1 MKNLILRHVIRMSK
15 LFTYAFLFQCLT
27 MGFLVASNGNA
38 QIKSI
43 EEVVVRLPLEGVS
56 VKEAFKQIEGVS
68 EFTFVYITREMR
80 DLPPVFIEDKSQS
93 LYEVLVEI
101 ARQSG
106 LDFKQINHN
115 IHVQTSRKGQETSMV
130 SVAKVEVVIT
140 GTVTDENG
148 APIPGATVLI
158 EGTTTGTATDI
169 DGNFSLD
176 AEEGAVLLISFIGY
190 ESQRI
195 TVGTQT
201 DFSITLL
208 EDQSSLEEVVV
219 VGYGTQ
225 KKADITGSV
234 GIVDSELIHSR
245 PLTNAADALQGR
257 IPGVQVMNNSAAPG
271 GNFSIRIRGSN
282 SISATNEPLY
292 VVDGIIGVGGLQFI
306 NPNDIAS
313 IEVLKDASAT
323 SIYGARGANG
333 VVLISTKRGKVG
345 KPQITYDSQFGF
357 SKMARKIPMLNA
369 SQYMQMENEAYL
381 YSGLTPQFTQEQI
394 QNPEFDTDWQDEAT
408 RIAFRQ
414 NHQIGAYGGTKQS
427 KYGIS
432 IGYLDEEGIMLNSN
446 LERANIRINLDNNL
460 SDKLVLGTSLT
471 INHSKDRRID
481 TDNGGLNAS
490 RAMLEMFPFLP
501 VKYEDGTY
509 SNSAD
514 HPGGEGTDNP
524 VAILNEIEDYFTI
537 TRTLGN
543 LFLEYE
549 VIKDLKVRISGGAD
563 INYESRNYYSPR
575 TLRRTRNT
583 RGLAIRSNTR
593 EVSWQNENTINYQ
606 KLLNERHDIN
616 AMVGITWQQFRHEN
630 FGAFTRGLNDDFF
643 KFNNLGIGDTPQPPT
658 SNTFEWALNSYLGR
672 INYIL
677 DKKYL
682 FTVSARMDGSSKFGE
697 SNKYGFFPSG
707 AFAWRVS
714 DEGFMEGQEI
724 ISDLKLRT
732 SYGITGNQEIGVF
745 NSISSLATYTYIV
758 DGQRTIGLGPGRIPN
773 PDLRWEKTSQG
784 NVGLDIGL
792 VNNRLSLT
800 VDAYY
805 KQTNDLL
812 LNAPL
817 PYTTGY
823 ESIFRNIG
831 RVENRGIEFMISSV
845 NVDGDFQWTTDANIS
860 FNDNEVLELGSEGDD
875 IFPGPGFV
883 TQTNILR
890 VGQPIGSLWG
900 WTRLGIFQNQED
912 VVSHGAQPNARPGDI
927 KYLDLNEDGVIDSQ
941 DQSIIGNT
949 APKYNFGFINTFI
962 YKNFDLII
970 EIQGVQ
976 GNNVMNLNP
985 IVLEDRQTQ
994 ANSYATLLDRWTP
1007 ENPSN
1012 SIARVRKNS
1021 DLRLSTRHVEDGSF
1035 VRGRNI
1041 SLGYNFN
1048 LQGKEWINTL
1058 KVFASAQNFFLISD
1072 YGGYDPEVSTYGGNF
1087 GQGIEFSSYPTPRT
1101 FTMGLSVGL

>member
-1 MKNLILRHVIRMSK
+1 MSK
-15 LFTYAFLFQCLT
+15 LFTLAFTLQCLS
-27 MGFLVASNGNA
+27 MSFLLAGNA
-38 QIKSI
+38 NAQVKNI
-43 EEVVVRLPLEGVS
+43 EEVSVHLSLSEVRVET
-56 VKEAFKQIEGVS
+56 AFKALEKITG
-68 EFTFVYITREMR
+68 FNFVFAGREVR
-80 DLPPVFIEDKSQS
+80 NSPLVTVESKGNS
-93 LYEVLVEI
+93 LYDLLVTI
-101 ARQSG
+101 ATQSD
-106 LDFKQINHN
+106 LRFKQVDEN
-115 IHVQTSRKGQETSMV
+115 IHVKKSDRKE
-130 SVAKVEVVIT
+130 AVVLTEYANIT
-140 GTVTDENG
+140 ISGIVTDTSGEPLPG
-148 APIPGATVLI
+148 VTVSIPGTS
-158 EGTTTGTATDI
+158 TGTATDM
-169 DGNFSLD
+169 DGKYSITVD
-176 AEEGAVLLISFIGY
+176 EGSTLIFSFIGF

-195 TVGTQT
+195 VVSSQNVVN
-201 DFSITLL
+201 ITLS
-208 EDQSSLEEVVV
+208 EDTASLDEVLVI
-219 VGYGTQ
+219 GYGTV
-225 KKADITGSV
+225 KKSDLTGSV
-234 GIVDSELIHSR
+234 GSVDSELIHSR

-333 VVLISTKRGKVG
+333 VVLISTKRGKEG
-345 KPQITYDSQFGF
+345 KQQVTYDSQFGF
-357 SKMARKIPMLNA
+357 SNMSRKIPMLNA

-408 RIAFRQ
+408 RTAFRQ
-414 NHQIGAYGGTKQS
+414 NHQIGVYGGNEQS

-432 IGYLDEEGIMLNSN
+432 AGFLDEEGIMLNSN
-446 LERANIRINLDNNL
+446 LQRGNIRINLDNNI
-460 SDKLVLGTSLT
+460 SDKLILGTSLT

-543 LFLEYE
+543 IFLEYE
-549 VIKDLKVRISGGAD
+549 VIKDLKVRVSGGAD

-583 RGLAIRSNTR
+583 RGLAIRTNTR
-593 EVSWQNENTINYQ
+593 ELSWQNENTISYQ
-606 KLLNERHDIN
+606 KLLNGRHDIN
-616 AMVGITWQQFRHEN
+616 ALVGITWQQFRHEN
-630 FGAFTRGLNDDFF
+630 FGASTRGLNDDFF
-643 KFNNLGIGDTPQPPT
+643 KFNNLGIGDTPLPPS
-658 SNTFEWALNSYLGR
+658 SNTFDWALNSYLGR
-672 INYIL
+672 VNYIL

-682 FTVSARMDGSSKFGE
+682 FTLSARLDGSSKFGD

-714 DEGFMEGQEI
+714 DEGFMESQEI

-745 NSISSLATYTYIV
+745 NSISSLATYTYII
-758 DGQRTIGLGPGRIPN
+758 DDQRTIGLGPGRIPN
-773 PDLRWEKTSQG
+773 PDLKWEKTSQG
-784 NVGLDIGL
+784 NIGLDIGL
-792 VNNRLSLT
+792 INNRLSLT
-800 VDAYY
+800 IDAYY

-831 RVENRGIEFMISSV
+831 RVENRGIEFMLSTV
-845 NVDGDFQWTTDANIS
+845 NVVGDFQWSTDANIS
-860 FNDNEVLELGSEGDD
+860 FNDNKVLELGSEGDD

-890 VGQPIGSLWG
+890 VGEPIGSLWG
-900 WTRLGIFQNQED
+900 WTRVGIFQNEQE
-912 VVSHGAQPNARPGDI
+912 VSAHGAQPNAQPGDI
-927 KYLDLNEDGVIDSQ
+927 IYLDLNKDGVIDSQ

-949 APKYNFGFINTFI
+949 APNFNFGFINSFV
-962 YKNFDLII
+962 YKNFDLIV

-976 GNNVMNLNP
+976 GNDVMNLNP

-1007 ENPSN
+1007 QNPSN
-1012 SIARVRKNS
+1012 TIARVRKNS

-1035 VRGRNI
+1035 IRGRNI

-1048 LQGKEWINTL
+1048 LQDKEWISNL
-1058 KVFASAQNFFLISD
+1058 KVFASAQNFFLISN

-1101 FTMGLSVGL
+1101 FTLGLSVGL

>member
-1 MKNLILRHVIRMSK
+1 MKNIVLIHVLNMTKRLIPI
-15 LFTYAFLFQCLT
+15 LLIQCLS
-27 MGFLVASNGNA
+27 MSLLLAANSNA
-38 QIKSI
+38 QVKGIDEVPI
-43 EEVVVRLPLEGVS
+43 QIGFEEVPLKS
-56 VKEAFKQIEGVS
+56 ALAQIERRTGYN
-68 EFTFVYITREMR
+68 FVYTNLELGQYHSITLEQ
-80 DLPPVFIEDKSQS
+80 KNQT
-93 LYEVLVEI
+93 LYALLVEI
-101 ARQSG
+101 S
-106 LDFKQINHN
+106 KQANLVFMQVNSN
-115 IHVQTSRKGQETSMV
+115 IHVKKPTSKAAAVSISAEEVDVIVRGTVVDTNGQGLPGVTV
-130 SVAKVEVVIT
+130 SVP
-140 GTVTDENG
+140 GTSV
-148 APIPGATVLI
+148 
-158 EGTTTGTATDI
+158 GTATDM
-169 DGNFSLD
+169 DGKYSLSVS
-176 AEEGAVLLISFIGY
+176 EGSTLIFSFIGFQT
-190 ESQRI
+190 QRVAI
-195 TVGTQT
+195 GDRSVI
-201 DFSITLL
+201 DITLL
-208 EDQSSLEEVVV
+208 EDMSSLQEVVV
-219 VGYGTQ
+219 IGYGSV
-225 KKADITGSV
+225 KKSDLTGSV
-234 GIVDSELIHSR
+234 GSVDSELIHSR

-292 VVDGIIGVGGLQFI
+292 VIDGIIGVGGLQFI

-333 VVLISTKRGKVG
+333 VVLISTKRGKEG

-357 SKMARKIPMLNA
+357 SKMSRKIPMLNA

-408 RIAFRQ
+408 RTAFRQ
-414 NHQIGAYGGTKQS
+414 NHQIGVYGGTAQS

-432 IGYLDEEGIMLNSN
+432 AGYLDEEGIMLNSK

-460 SDKLVLGTSLT
+460 SDKLTLGTSLS
-471 INHSKDRRID
+471 INQSKDRRID

-543 LFLEYE
+543 IFLEYE
-549 VIKDLKVRISGGAD
+549 VIKDLKIRISGGAD

-583 RGLAIRSNTR
+583 RGFALRSNTR
-593 EVSWQNENTINYQ
+593 ELSWQNENTISYQ
-606 KLLNERHDIN
+606 KLLNDRHDIN
-616 AMVGITWQQFRHEN
+616 AIVGITWQQFRHEN
-630 FGAFTRGLNDDFF
+630 FQGSTRGLNDDFF
-643 KFNNLGIGDTPQPPT
+643 KFNNLGIGDTPLPPS
-658 SNTFEWALNSYLGR
+658 SNTFDWALNSYLGR

-714 DEGFMEGQEI
+714 DEGFLDGQDI

-745 NSISSLATYTYIV
+745 NSISSLATYTYII
-758 DGQRTIGLGPGRIPN
+758 DGQRNIGLGPGRIPN
-773 PDLRWEKTSQG
+773 PDLKWEKTSQG
-784 NVGLDIGL
+784 NVGLDVGL

-800 VDAYY
+800 IDAYY

-831 RVENRGIEFMISSV
+831 RVENRGIEFMLSSV

-860 FNDNEVLELGSEGDD
+860 FNDNKVLELGPEGDD

-900 WTRLGIFQNQED
+900 WTRLGIFQNEQEIT
-912 VVSHGAQPNARPGDI
+912 SHGAQPNARPGDI
-927 KYLDLNEDGVIDSQ
+927 KYLDLNGDGVIDSQ

-949 APKYNFGFINTFI
+949 APKFNFGFINSFI

-976 GNNVMNLNP
+976 GNDVMNLNP

-1035 VRGRNI
+1035 IRGRNI

-1048 LQGKEWINTL
+1048 LQNKEWINSL

-1101 FTMGLSVGL
+1101 FTLGLSVGF

>member
-1 MKNLILRHVIRMSK
+1 MKNIVLIHVLNMTKRLIPI
-15 LFTYAFLFQCLT
+15 LIFQCLS
-27 MGFLVASNGNA
+27 MSLLLAANGNA
-38 QIKSI
+38 QVKGIDEVPIQIGFQEAPLKSA
-43 EEVVVRLPLEGVS
+43 L
-56 VKEAFKQIEGVS
+56 AQIEKRTGYS
-68 EFTFVYITREMR
+68 FVYTNLELEQYQKIS
-80 DLPPVFIEDKSQS
+80 LVQKKQS
-93 LYEVLVEI
+93 LYDLLVEI
-101 ARQSG
+101 SQQANLEFMQV
-106 LDFKQINHN
+106 NHN
-115 IHVQTSRKGQETSMV
+115 IHVKKPSSKSDAVTIASEEVDVVVRGTVVDSNGQGLPGVTV
-130 SVAKVEVVIT
+130 SVP
-140 GTVTDENG
+140 GTS
-148 APIPGATVLI
+148 I
-158 EGTTTGTATDI
+158 GTATDLE
-169 DGNFSLD
+169 GNYSLSVS
-176 AEEGAVLLISFIGY
+176 EGATLVFSFIGF
-190 ESQRI
+190 ESQRVAI
-195 TVGTQT
+195 GDRSVI
-201 DFSITLL
+201 DITLL
-208 EDQSSLEEVVV
+208 EDMSSLQEVVV
-219 VGYGTQ
+219 IGYGTV
-225 KKADITGSV
+225 KKSDLTGSV
-234 GIVDSELIHSR
+234 GSVDSELIHSR

-292 VVDGIIGVGGLQFI
+292 VIDGIIGVGGLQFI
-306 NPNDIAS
+306 NPNDIES

-333 VVLISTKRGKVG
+333 VVLISTKRGKEG

-357 SKMARKIPMLNA
+357 STMSRKIPMLNA

-408 RIAFRQ
+408 RTAFRQ
-414 NHQIGAYGGTKQS
+414 NHQIGVYGGTEQS

-432 IGYLDEEGIMLNSN
+432 AGYLDEEGIMLNSK

-460 SDKLVLGTSLT
+460 SDKLTLGTSLSL
-471 INHSKDRRID
+471 NHSKDRRID

-543 LFLEYE
+543 IFLEYE

-583 RGLAIRSNTR
+583 RGMALRSNTR
-593 EVSWQNENTINYQ
+593 ELSWQNENTISYQ
-606 KLLNERHDIN
+606 KILNDRHDFN
-616 AMVGITWQQFRHEN
+616 AIVGITWQQFRHET
-630 FGAFTRGLNDDFF
+630 FQGSTRGLNDDFF
-643 KFNNLGIGDTPQPPT
+643 KFNNLGVGDTPLPPT
-658 SNTFEWALNSYLGR
+658 SNTFDWALNSYLGR
-672 INYIL
+672 LNYIL

-682 FTVSARMDGSSKFGE
+682 FTVSARMDGSSKFGA

-707 AFAWRVS
+707 AFAWRIS
-714 DEGFMEGQEI
+714 DEGFLDGQEI

-732 SYGITGNQEIGVF
+732 SYGVTGNQEIGVF
-745 NSISSLATYTYIV
+745 NSISSLATYTYII

-773 PDLRWEKTSQG
+773 PDLKWEKTSQG
-784 NVGLDIGL
+784 NVGLDVGL

-800 VDAYY
+800 IDAYY

-831 RVENRGIEFMISSV
+831 RVENRGIEFMLSSV
-845 NVDGDFQWTTDANIS
+845 NVDRDFQWTTDANIS
-860 FNDNEVLELGSEGDD
+860 FNDNKVLELGPEGDD

-900 WTRLGIFQNQED
+900 WTRLGIFQNEQE
-912 VVSHGAQPNARPGDI
+912 VSAHGAQPNARPGDI
-927 KYLDLNEDGVIDSQ
+927 KYLDLNGDGVIDSQ
-941 DQSIIGNT
+941 DQTIIGNT
-949 APKYNFGFINTFI
+949 APKFIFGFINSFI

-970 EIQGVQ
+970 EIQGVH
-976 GNNVMNLNP
+976 GNDVMNLNP

-1012 SIARVRKNS
+1012 TIARVRKNS

-1035 VRGRNI
+1035 IRGRNI

-1048 LQGKEWINTL
+1048 LQNKEWINTL

-1101 FTMGLSVGL
+1101 FTLGLS

>member
-1 MKNLILRHVIRMSK
+1 MKNCLLKHVIYMSK
-15 LFTYAFLFQCLT
+15 LFTLAFTLQCLS
-27 MGFLVASNGNA
+27 MSFLLAGNA
-38 QIKSI
+38 NAQVKNI
-43 EEVVVRLPLEGVS
+43 EEVSVHLSLSEVRVET
-56 VKEAFKQIEGVS
+56 AFKALEKITG
-68 EFTFVYITREMR
+68 FNFVFAGREVR
-80 DLPPVFIEDKSQS
+80 NSPLVTVESKGNS
-93 LYEVLVEI
+93 LYDLLVTI
-101 ARQSG
+101 ATQSD
-106 LDFKQINHN
+106 LRFKQVDEN
-115 IHVQTSRKGQETSMV
+115 IHVKKSDRKE
-130 SVAKVEVVIT
+130 AVVLTEYANIT
-140 GTVTDENG
+140 ISGIVTDTSGEPLPG
-148 APIPGATVLI
+148 VTVSIPGTS
-158 EGTTTGTATDI
+158 TGTATDM
-169 DGNFSLD
+169 DGKYSITVD
-176 AEEGAVLLISFIGY
+176 EGSTLIFSFIGF

-195 TVGTQT
+195 VVSSQNVVN
-201 DFSITLL
+201 ITLS
-208 EDQSSLEEVVV
+208 EDTASLDEVLVI
-219 VGYGTQ
+219 GYGTV
-225 KKADITGSV
+225 KKSDLTGSV
-234 GIVDSELIHSR
+234 GSVDSELIHSR

-333 VVLISTKRGKVG
+333 VVLISTKRGKEG
-345 KPQITYDSQFGF
+345 KQQVTYDSQFGF
-357 SKMARKIPMLNA
+357 SNMSRKIPMLNA

-408 RIAFRQ
+408 RTAFRQ
-414 NHQIGAYGGTKQS
+414 NHQIGVYGGNEQS

-432 IGYLDEEGIMLNSN
+432 AGFLDEEGIMLNSN
-446 LERANIRINLDNNL
+446 LQRGNIRINLDNNI
-460 SDKLVLGTSLT
+460 SDKLILGTSLT

-543 LFLEYE
+543 IFLEYE
-549 VIKDLKVRISGGAD
+549 VIKDLKVRVSGGAD

-583 RGLAIRSNTR
+583 RGLAIRTNTR
-593 EVSWQNENTINYQ
+593 ELSWQNENTISYQ
-606 KLLNERHDIN
+606 KLLNGRHDIN
-616 AMVGITWQQFRHEN
+616 ALVGITWQQFRHEN
-630 FGAFTRGLNDDFF
+630 FGASTRGLNDDFF
-643 KFNNLGIGDTPQPPT
+643 KFNNLGIGDTPLPPS
-658 SNTFEWALNSYLGR
+658 SNTFDWALNSYLGR
-672 INYIL
+672 VNYIL

-682 FTVSARMDGSSKFGE
+682 FTLSARLDGSSKFGD

-714 DEGFMEGQEI
+714 DEGFMESQEI

-745 NSISSLATYTYIV
+745 NSISSLATYTYII
-758 DGQRTIGLGPGRIPN
+758 DDQRTIGLGPGRIPN
-773 PDLRWEKTSQG
+773 PDLKWEKTSQG
-784 NVGLDIGL
+784 NIGLDIGL
-792 VNNRLSLT
+792 INNRLSLT
-800 VDAYY
+800 IDAYY

-831 RVENRGIEFMISSV
+831 RVENRGIEFMLSTV
-845 NVDGDFQWTTDANIS
+845 NVVGDFQWSTDANIS
-860 FNDNEVLELGSEGDD
+860 FNDNKVLELGSEGDD

-890 VGQPIGSLWG
+890 VGEPIGSLWG
-900 WTRLGIFQNQED
+900 WTRVGIFQNEQE
-912 VVSHGAQPNARPGDI
+912 VSAHGAQPNAQPGDI
-927 KYLDLNEDGVIDSQ
+927 IYLDLNKDGVIDSQ

-949 APKYNFGFINTFI
+949 APNFNFGFINSFV
-962 YKNFDLII
+962 YKNFDLIV

-976 GNNVMNLNP
+976 GNDVMNLNP

-1007 ENPSN
+1007 QNPSN
-1012 SIARVRKNS
+1012 TIARVRKNS

-1035 VRGRNI
+1035 IRGRNI

-1048 LQGKEWINTL
+1048 LQDKEWISNL
-1058 KVFASAQNFFLISD
+1058 KVFASAQNFFLISN

-1101 FTMGLSVGL
+1101 FTLGLSVGL